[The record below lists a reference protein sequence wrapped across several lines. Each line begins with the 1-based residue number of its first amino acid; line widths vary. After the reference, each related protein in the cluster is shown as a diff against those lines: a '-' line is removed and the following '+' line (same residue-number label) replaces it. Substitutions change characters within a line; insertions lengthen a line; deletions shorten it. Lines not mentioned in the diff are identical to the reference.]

1 LQENWSLFGMTG
13 IERFLLDFYTVM
25 ALLALGIYIGRYFL
39 PKERD

>member
-1 LQENWSLFGMTG
+1 MTG
-13 IERFLLDFYTVM
+13 IEHFLLDFYTVM